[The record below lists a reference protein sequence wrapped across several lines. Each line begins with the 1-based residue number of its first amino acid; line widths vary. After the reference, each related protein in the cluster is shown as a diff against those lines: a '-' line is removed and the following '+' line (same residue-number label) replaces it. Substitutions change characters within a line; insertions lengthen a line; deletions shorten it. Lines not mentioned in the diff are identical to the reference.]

1 MAKTPEHGTGK
12 QVVILEDDPEIAEML
27 RIVVEA
33 MGVAVHATSDGRSG
47 LELVRKIRP
56 DGVILD
62 IMMPKM
68 NGYEVCAA
76 IQSDPNLAH
85 VPIMV
90 VTGLV
95 ETQDSKTEEEWR
107 NRLSVADFVVKP
119 LNMDTIGSRLRKLL
133 QIPDA

>member
-1 MAKTPEHGTGK
+1 MGKTPEHGTEK
-12 QVVILEDDPEIAEML
+12 RVVIVEDDPEIAEML
-27 RIVVEA
+27 RIVLEGI
-33 MGVAVHATSDGRSG
+33 GVSVHASSDGRSG
-47 LELVRKIRP
+47 LDLVRKIRP

-95 ETQDSKTEEEWR
+95 EAQDSKTEEEWR
-107 NRLSVADFVVKP
+107 NRLSVADFVTKP
-119 LNMDTIGSRLRKLL
+119 LNLDTIGPRLRSLL

>member
-1 MAKTPEHGTGK
+1 MAKTSEHQSGK
-12 QVVILEDDPEIAEML
+12 QVVIVEDDPEIAEML
-27 RIVVEA
+27 RIVLEA
-33 MGVAVHATSDGRSG
+33 NGIAVHIASDGRSG
-47 LELVRKIRP
+47 LERVRAVRP
-56 DGVILD
+56 DGVVLD

-76 IQSDPNLAH
+76 IQSDADLAQI
-85 VPIMV
+85 PIMV
-90 VTGLV
+90 ITGLV

-133 QIPDA
+133 QIPEA